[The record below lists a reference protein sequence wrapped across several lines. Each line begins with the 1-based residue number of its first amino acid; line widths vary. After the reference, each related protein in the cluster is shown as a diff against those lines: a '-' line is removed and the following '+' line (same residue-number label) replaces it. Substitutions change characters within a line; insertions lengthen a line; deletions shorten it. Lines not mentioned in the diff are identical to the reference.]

1 MKMRHIPIVHS
12 QLSPP
17 PIRDRFVQRSHL
29 NKKLMQIPNYPLTLL
44 YAGAGYGKSTALSL
58 FTKNRNAAVCWY
70 SISKND
76 DDLFPF
82 LTKLISSIRQC
93 HPRFGNSIEKE
104 LMRLDNYM
112 NTEEIYSLATFFI
125 NEVIQLDEEI
135 LIILD
140 DFHLV
145 MNSSE
150 IENMLLYVVEYIPSN
165 LHMIVSSR
173 KKPRWNILP
182 KLRGQGELL
191 ELTHFDFVLSPA
203 EMSYILEEIY
213 KTDVLEEEVAQIY
226 RATEGWAIAFN
237 MLAQQIAENTSI
249 TAILQNK
256 KKSLKDLFAYLASE
270 VLSKQSLITQ
280 QFLMQS
286 SIFHVL
292 SPEIC
297 DHVLEIQ
304 GSEEILVGL
313 VEQNLFIEEG
323 EGNVYRYHALFQA
336 FLENLFMRKYE
347 NEFNLLH
354 KRAASYYKQVEDLE
368 SALYHYKKINESQ
381 AIAALLN
388 EHGCTMLQS
397 GRLQALYDLLV
408 ELPDNYKGQYPL
420 LYFYQGEIERYRSLY
435 DQAEHSYNAISDAIT
450 KGDKAQDYIMSLALE
465 GKARIY
471 LDTIQPDRAE
481 HFVNQAI
488 QLREKASASKEEM
501 ARLYVLMA
509 ENLLNAGQAVKAEVW
524 YDRAK
529 RLNLPLEES
538 ESNLQAR
545 IYLRTGRLA
554 QAKEILIARKQQN
567 AGSEKEH
574 LPQSHRE
581 TDLILSIIEAF
592 MGNEKASKQL
602 ASDSIQLGLA
612 IKSPFV
618 EACGWMRLGH
628 AVQLINQY
636 NHKLA
641 IQCYQTSLDIMEKI
655 NVSRGKAEPYMGLSI
670 LYGKQ
675 QAYSLAM
682 DNAKR
687 GLLETEKVNDRW
699 LSALIK
705 LGIAITEV
713 YRMNYD
719 QAVKAIEKVRTDM
732 IACGDRYVMMVTSF
746 WSAYI
751 AFEKGEVDGF
761 KEEMIAF
768 LTAVQAEAYDFF
780 LKRRTTFGPLDMQN
794 MAPMLLKAKQLDIES
809 TIVTRML
816 SDLGLDKTVKNHPGY
831 TLVIQTLGQFK
842 LWLGTKQIESNDW
855 QRGKSKELFE
865 LFITNRNIKLQRE
878 EIFQSLWPDQDEKTA
893 TKNFKVTLNAL
904 LKVLEPHRKAREDS
918 FFIIREGSS
927 YGINPD
933 AVYELDTITFE
944 ALILKGLEESNPKH
958 AAELLEKGL
967 MVYQGDYLKDLRFIS
982 WCTTERERLRQL
994 FLRGAERLAQHSVR
1008 LLDFHRC
1015 IEWCEKILSLDSTW
1029 EEAYRL
1035 MMYCYY
1041 QNNNRP
1047 QAIRWYEKCCN
1058 VLQVELGIE
1067 PMQQTEE
1074 IYDLIMESE
1083 ELDKY

>member
-1 MKMRHIPIVHS
+1 MRNIPIIHS

-29 NKKLMQIPNYPLTLL
+29 NKKLMHIPEYPLTLL

-58 FTKNRNAAVCWY
+58 FAKNRNTAVCWY
-70 SISKND
+70 SISPND

-82 LTKLISSIRQC
+82 LTKLIGSIRKG
-93 HPRFGNSIEKE
+93 HPRFGDSIEKE
-104 LMRLDNYM
+104 LTRLDNYM
-112 NTEEIYSLATFFI
+112 TVEEIYSLATLFI
-125 NEVIQLDEEI
+125 NEVLELNEEVI
-135 LIILD
+135 IILD

-150 IENMLLYVVEYIPSN
+150 IEKWLLYVIEYIPSN
-165 LHMIVSSR
+165 LHLLVSSR
-173 KKPRWNILP
+173 KKPRWDVLP

-191 ELTHFDFVLSPA
+191 ELTQFDFVLSPA

-213 KTDVLEEEVAQIY
+213 QVDVSEDEVAKIY
-226 RATEGWAIAFN
+226 RITEGWAIAFN

-249 TAILQNK
+249 TAILQNH

-286 SIFHVL
+286 SILHVL
-292 SPEIC
+292 SPAIC
-297 DHVLEIQ
+297 DRVLEIQ

-323 EGNVYRYHALFQA
+323 EGNVYRYHALFQS
-336 FLENLFMRKYE
+336 FLENLFMRKHE
-347 NEFNLLH
+347 SEFRHLH
-354 KRAASYYKQVEDLE
+354 KRAANYYKQAGDLE
-368 SALYHYKKINESQ
+368 SALYHYQKIDESQ
-381 AIAALLN
+381 AIASILN
-388 EHGCTMLQS
+388 EHGLAMLQS

-408 ELPDNYKGQYPL
+408 DLSASYKQHFPV

-435 DQAEHSYNAISDAIT
+435 NQAEQSYNAMIDAIE
-450 KGDKAQDYIMSLALE
+450 KEDEAHNYMRSLALE

-471 LDTIQPDRAE
+471 LDTIQPDQAE
-481 HFVNQAI
+481 RFVNQAI
-488 QLREKASASKEEM
+488 QLREKATAPKEEM
-501 ARLYVLMA
+501 AQLYVLMA
-509 ENLLNAGQAVKAEVW
+509 ENLLNAGQAVKAEAW

-529 RLNLPLEES
+529 RLNLPLE

-581 TDLILSIIEAF
+581 TNLILSIIEAF
-592 MGNEKASKQL
+592 MGNAKASKQL
-602 ASDSIQLGLA
+602 ATDSIQLGLA
-612 IKSPFV
+612 IQSPFV

-636 NHKLA
+636 DHELA
-641 IQCYQTSLDIMEKI
+641 IQCYQTALDIMEKI
-655 NVSRGKAEPYMGLSI
+655 NVSRGKAEPYMGLAI

-675 QAYSLAM
+675 QAYTFAM
-682 DNAKR
+682 DNANL

-713 YRMNYD
+713 YRMNYE
-719 QAVKAIEKVRTDM
+719 QAIQTIEHIRADM
-732 IACGDRYVMMVTSF
+732 NACGDRYGLMVTSF

-751 AFEKGEVDGF
+751 AFEKGEVDVF

-768 LTAVQAEAYDFF
+768 LKVVQAEAYDFF

-794 MAPMLLKAKQLDIES
+794 IAPMLLKAKQLDIE
-809 TIVTRML
+809 TVFVTRIL
-816 SDLGLDKTVKNHPGY
+816 SDLGLDGTVKNHPGY
-831 TLVIQTLGQFK
+831 TLVIHTLGQFK
-842 LWLGTKQIESNDW
+842 LWLGTKQIEPHDW
-855 QRGKSKELFE
+855 QRGKAKELFE
-865 LFITNRNIKLQRE
+865 LFITNRNVKLQRE
-878 EIFQSLWPDQDEKTA
+878 EIFQYLWPDQDEKTA
-893 TKNFKVTLNAL
+893 NKNFKVALNAL
-904 LKVLEPHRKAREDS
+904 LKVLEPHRKAREES

-927 YGINPD
+927 YGINPNS
-933 AVYELDTITFE
+933 VYELDTILFE
-944 ALILKGLEESNPKH
+944 AQVVKGLEESNPKH
-958 AAELLEKGL
+958 ATALLEKGL
-967 MVYQGDYLKDLRFIS
+967 TLYQGDYLADLRFIS
-982 WCTTERERLRQL
+982 WCNAERERLRQL
-994 FLRGAERLAQHSVR
+994 FLRGAERLAQHAIR

-1015 IEWCEKILSLDSTW
+1015 IECCEKILNLDPTW

-1041 QNNNRP
+1041 QTNNRP
-1047 QAIRWYEKCCN
+1047 QAIRWYEKCCE
-1058 VLQVELGIE
+1058 VLEVELGVE
-1067 PMQQTEE
+1067 PMQQTNEMYE
-1074 IYDLIMESE
+1074 LIMDSE
-1083 ELDKY
+1083 ELEY